1 MNLAGQGMSCPT
13 ILLAEDNPEIRQ
25 EVVSLLQSQFEI
37 VASVTDGQ
45 EAINTALALAPD
57 IVLLDISL
65 PALNG
70 MQVASRL
77 NDLGS
82 RSRVIFLTVHE
93 DYDYVEAAFG
103 LGAFGYVLKGRINS
117 DLVAAVEEALE
128 GRRFVSQFPKQRR
141 RGVEMETR
149 EFNSSGRSSLP

>member
-1 MNLAGQGMSCPT
+1 MSCPT

-45 EAINTALALAPD
+45 EAINSALALAPD
-57 IVLLDISL
+57 IVLLDISM

-70 MQVASRL
+70 MQVTSRL

-82 RSRVIFLTVHE
+82 RSKVIFLTVHE
-93 DYDYVEAAFG
+93 DRDYVEAAFR

-117 DLVAAVEEALE
+117 DLATAVEQALE
-128 GRRFVSQFPKQRR
+128 GRRFVSPFPVRR
-141 RGVEMETR
+141 RRDGGEMAKGV
-149 EFNSSGRSSLP
+149 FNSSGRSSLP